1 MDRSARSKFPSIKLD
16 QLVYIELDA
25 SNGGMM
31 LTVSEEGFSFR
42 AVSPVRTT
50 SRTPFSFVINGAEK
64 LEGFGKIEWTK
75 DDGKVAG
82 LLFTDV
88 TSEFLDALRVWLGQ
102 LCVPAAPP
110 APTHADASPEISYRP
125 NYQTSSKKNG
135 ETAGNGQH
143 FSASVEPPALPQQGF
158 ERPVAEQPVYEHAHT
173 REPVVAPL
181 TGLGLNFGQ
190 PVLSEPRLTNGV
202 PGISATPVSAAA
214 APVLSEWNYPEP
226 TARSR
231 GNGLVIAAAVVCL
244 LGLAVVLY
252 SYREALG
259 QTLISL
265 GQKMSATSEAAP
277 SQTSKTLE
285 TPKPAPGVQQAP
297 TPAPKSSGTQ
307 STTAAQP
314 QSASVTDSRYSVRD
328 NPPAPKPDSTF
339 QDARRN
345 AAGDPAPVDA
355 SSPPADPADQI
366 RSLWSAVSQG
376 NTSAEVTLAK
386 LYLIGGGVPKSCD
399 QAKVLFQAAAKK
411 GNGEAI
417 DKLSQISQHGCP

>member
-1 MDRSARSKFPSIKLD
+1 MDRSVRSRFPSIKLD
-16 QLVYIELDA
+16 QLVYVELDA

-50 SRTPFSFVINGAEK
+50 SRTPFSFVVNGTQK
-64 LEGFGKIEWTK
+64 LQGFGKIDWTK

-88 TSEFLDALRVWLGQ
+88 TTEFLNLLRAWLAQ
-102 LCVPAAPP
+102 LCVPATPP
-110 APTHADASPEISYRP
+110 APTHAETSPEIPYRP
-125 NYQTSSKKNG
+125 SYQTSSRKNG
-135 ETAGNGQH
+135 ETAGNVQR
-143 FSASVEPPALPQQGF
+143 FSASVEQPPLPQQGF

-173 REPVVAPL
+173 KEAVIAPL
-181 TGLGLNFGQ
+181 TGLNFGQ
-190 PVLSEPRLTNGV
+190 PLLSEPRHTNGV
-202 PGISATPVSAAA
+202 PGISAPPVAAAA
-214 APVLSEWNYPEP
+214 APVLSEWSYSEP
-226 TARSR
+226 AARSR
-231 GNGLVIAAAVVCL
+231 GNGLVIAAAVVFL

-265 GQKMSATSEAAP
+265 GQKMSATSETAP

-285 TPKPAPGVQQAP
+285 TPKPAAGVQHVP
-297 TPAPKSSGTQ
+297 TPGPASSDGKSA
-307 STTAAQP
+307 TAAQP
-314 QSASVTDSRYSVRD
+314 QSGSVTDSRYSLRD

-345 AAGDPAPVDA
+345 AAGDAAPVGA
-355 SSPPADPADQI
+355 SSSADPADQI
-366 RSLWSAVSQG
+366 QSLWSAVSQG